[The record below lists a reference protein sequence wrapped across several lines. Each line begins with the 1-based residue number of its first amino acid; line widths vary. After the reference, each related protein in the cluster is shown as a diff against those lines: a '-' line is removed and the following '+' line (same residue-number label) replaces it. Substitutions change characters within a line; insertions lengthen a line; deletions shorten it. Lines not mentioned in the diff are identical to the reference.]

1 MAGGS
6 DWVVVLSTFNQADV
20 ALAKH
25 MLEREDIVYFVQGEN
40 FNLLHPM
47 VSPTRFA
54 VRQEQA
60 QTATELLAGLDSD
73 PSCDTEEE
81 RAEQPTEG
89 TFKSVRVSIILT
101 VLLGPLGMFY
111 STVGGATIMTL
122 TALVVGPAIGYGV
135 LVMWPVCIVWGV
147 FATRSYNDRQGRMG
161 RTSPGVTV
169 DERLFASRQK
179 K

>member
-1 MAGGS
+1 MWLWQNTCWSAKTS
-6 DWVVVLSTFNQADV
+6 STSFR
-20 ALAKH
+20 AKTSTCYIRWSH
-25 MLEREDIVYFVQGEN
+25 QPD
-40 FNLLHPM
+40 
-47 VSPTRFA
+47 FA

-135 LVMWPVCIVWGV
+135 LVMWPVCIVCGV

-169 DERLFASRQK
+169 DERLFTSRQK